1 MALRQAQRGLA
12 GAFLILLA
20 LLPAH
25 PLFAQRARRDVPVSI
40 AEARRDADGDFVPD
54 HLGDTLTVAGYA
66 TVGSGVLHASRLQL
80 FLQDDTGGIGLFDD
94 TIPHP
99 VAEGDSLIVTGIVAQ
114 RAGLTHLR
122 PLYYST
128 RRAQAPP
135 PSPMAL
141 TIAQARDE
149 RYEGMLVTVKGRV
162 LLKDR
167 ASNGGQYL
175 TLMDPEN
182 GEARL
187 QVYAERQRGNAIDLL
202 RAAAGDLYRVTGI
215 VAQFDREEPLDA
227 GYQLHVRSQADLT
240 RSGLSNRLFRQ
251 MTYAGLLLLILAL
264 AGVIRMRGQV
274 LRHTRQLT
282 ETDKRFRSIYEGVLD
297 IILVADAERLILAA
311 NPEACRVLGYPEA
324 VLRTLHLNDLSDDV
338 RWDDVLHHTP
348 GTKPPVFEA
357 CLRTRTG
364 QDVFVGVRAN
374 RIEIAGQEQWLLVMH
389 DITQRKKYEAQLIAA
404 KERAEEMTRLK
415 SSFLANMSHEV
426 RTPMNGVIGMTSLL
440 EQSDLTPEQREYV
453 TIIRRS
459 GDALLSVI
467 DDILDFSKIEANQ
480 LTLEKQPLSVRAYLE
495 EALDVVA
502 LRASEKGLALAYILE
517 PETPST
523 IVGDVTRL
531 RQILVNLLSNAVK
544 FTETGE
550 VIVRAALESRTAE
563 RCVLSFSVRDTGIG
577 IPEEHLGRLFE
588 SFTQLDASTTRKYGG
603 TGLGL
608 AISQRLCTLMGGA
621 MRVESTAGAGSTF
634 TFTIE
639 AEEAGTGADTL
650 PDPDLA
656 GRQVLLVQPNEA
668 LRESLVRQLDALGL
682 GVDAVA
688 TGEEAHSLLD
698 GDAHYAAALI
708 EGALPGASEALAACP
723 PALPVVVLHPLG
735 DASGESPHASLRLP
749 RPVKLSRLREVLTR
763 ALSPASPVEL
773 RRLAPPH
780 PAPAGAPGA
789 LRILLAEDNPIN
801 QKVALRM
808 LARLGYE
815 ADLVETGLEVLRAL
829 ETQSYDVVFMDVQM
843 PEMDGLEAA
852 RRIRERYGER
862 SAPHLVALTAN
873 AMGRQREE
881 CLAAG
886 MQYYLSKPVKL
897 DALRNVLEHL
907 ARLHTPPAASRSRHA
922 AS

>member
-1 MALRQAQRGLA
+1 MALKRAQRGLA

-25 PLFAQRARRDVPVSI
+25 PLFAQRARRDVPVPI

-66 TVGSGVLHASRLQL
+66 TVGSGVLHTDRLQL

-135 PSPMAL
+135 PSPMEL

-175 TLMDPEN
+175 TLMDPEDS
-182 GEARL
+182 EARL
-187 QVYAERQRGNAIDLL
+187 QVYAERRRGNAIDLL
-202 RAAAGDLYRVTGI
+202 RAAVGDLYRVTGI

-251 MTYAGLLLLILAL
+251 MTYAGLILLILAL

-324 VLRTLHLNDLSDDV
+324 VLRTLYLNDLSDDV
-338 RWDDVLHHTP
+338 RWDDVLHPTP
-348 GTKPPVFEA
+348 GTEPPVFEA

-440 EQSDLTPEQREYV
+440 EQSDLDPEQREYV
-453 TIIRRS
+453 AIIRRS

-550 VIVRAALESRTAE
+550 VIVRAALESRAAG

-577 IPEEHLGRLFE
+577 IPEDHLGRLFE

-639 AEEAGTGADTL
+639 AEEAEAGADAL

-656 GRQVLLVQPNEA
+656 GRRVLLVQPNEA
-668 LRESLVRQLDALGL
+668 LRESLVLQLDTLGPA
-682 GVDAVA
+682 VDAVA
-688 TGEEAHSLLD
+688 TGEEARSLLD
-698 GDAHYAAALI
+698 GDADYAALLV

-735 DASGESPHASLRLP
+735 DASDESPHASLRLP
-749 RPVKLSRLREVLTR
+749 RPVKLARLREVLTR

-773 RRLAPPH
+773 RRLTPPH
-780 PAPAGAPGA
+780 AAPAGTPGA

-852 RRIRERYGER
+852 RRIRERYGEH

-897 DALRNVLEHL
+897 DALRNVLDHL

>member
-1 MALRQAQRGLA
+1 M
-12 GAFLILLA
+12 LLA
-20 LLPAH
+20 VFPAH
-25 PLFAQRARRDVPVSI
+25 PLFAQRARRDVPVPI

-54 HLGDTLTVAGYA
+54 RLGDTLTVAGYA
-66 TVGSGVLHASRLQL
+66 TVGSGVLHTNRLQL
-80 FLQDDTGGIGLFDD
+80 FLQDDTGGIGVIDD
-94 TIPHP
+94 AIPHP

-128 RRAQAPP
+128 RRARGPT
-135 PSPMAL
+135 PSPL
-141 TIAQARDE
+141 ELPLAQVRDE
-149 RYEGMLVTVKGRV
+149 RYEGRLVTVTGRV

-175 TLMDPEN
+175 TLMDPEDN
-182 GEARL
+182 DARL
-187 QVYAERQRGNAIDLL
+187 QVYAERQRSNDIDLL
-202 RAAAGDLYRVTGI
+202 HATVGDLYRVTGI
-215 VAQFDREEPLDA
+215 VSQFDREEPLDA
-227 GYQLHVRSQADLT
+227 GYQLFVRSQSDLV
-240 RSGLSNRLFRQ
+240 RSGLPNRLFRQ
-251 MTYAGLLLLILAL
+251 MSYAALLLLILAL

-274 LRHTRQLT
+274 LRRTRQLT
-282 ETDKRFRSIYEGVLD
+282 ETDRRFRSIYEGVLD

-324 VLRTLHLNDLSDDV
+324 VLRTLHLHDLSDDI
-338 RWDDVLHHTP
+338 RWDDVLHHTSDAE
-348 GTKPPVFEA
+348 PPVFEA

-374 RIEIAGQEQWLLVMH
+374 RIEITGQEQWLLVMH
-389 DITQRKKYEAQLIAA
+389 DITQRKAHEAQLIAA

-440 EQSDLTPEQREYV
+440 EQSNLDPEQREYV

-459 GDALLSVI
+459 GDALLSLL

-480 LTLEKQPLSVRAYLE
+480 LTLEKQPFSVRALLE
-495 EALDVVA
+495 DALDVVA
-502 LRASEKGLALAYILE
+502 FRASGKGLALAYILE
-517 PETPST
+517 PETPAS
-523 IVGDVTRL
+523 IIGDVTRL

-550 VIVRAALESRTAE
+550 VIVRAALERRTAG

-577 IPEEHLGRLFE
+577 IPEPHLERLFE

-608 AISQRLCTLMGGA
+608 AISQRLCLLMGGA
-621 MRVESTAGAGSTF
+621 MRVESTVGAGSTF

-639 AEEAGTGADTL
+639 ATESETSAGEA
-650 PDPDLA
+650 PDPGLA
-656 GRQVLLVQPNEA
+656 GRRVLLVQPNDA
-668 LRESLVRQLDALGL
+668 LRESLVRQLEALGMP
-682 GVDAVA
+682 VDAVA
-688 TGEEAHSLLD
+688 ASDEARRLLD
-698 GDAHYAAALI
+698 GDPDYAAVLI
-708 EGALPGASEALAACP
+708 EGAVPGAREAFAACST
-723 PALPVVVLHPLG
+723 ALPVVTLHPLG
-735 DASGESPHASLRLP
+735 EASDEGPHAALKLP
-749 RPVKLSRLREVLTR
+749 RPVKLSRLREVLKH
-763 ALSPASPVEL
+763 ALSSPSPVEL
-773 RRLAPPH
+773 RRIRPPDA
-780 PAPAGAPGA
+780 APAGA

-829 ETQSYDVVFMDVQM
+829 ETRSYDVVFLDVQM

-873 AMGRQREE
+873 AMNRQREE

-897 DALRNVLEHL
+897 DALRNVLDHL
-907 ARLHTPPAASRSRHA
+907 ARLHAPPAAPRSRHA